1 MQLFLLISSIQILS
15 LVCDNASNNDT
26 LVQTLAK
33 EIPTFRAE
41 GRIRCLGHVFNLCV
55 RALLRPFSHSL
66 QKRKSDN
73 TDAEWLDL
81 IVEDLNKED
90 DVENEIDE
98 NAEAH
103 DEQYLDSLDNDE
115 EVDMQSSR
123 PECTME
129 QMKEAAFSLFK
140 VSLLFVTVHCLMPFS
155 SQIWPRKSIGAHSSV
170 THFKTRA
177 RSESLKEP

>member
-1 MQLFLLISSIQILS
+1 M
-15 LVCDNASNNDT
+15 
-26 LVQTLAK
+26 LVQTLVK
-33 EIPTFRAE
+33 EIPTFHAE
-41 GRIRCLGHVFNLCV
+41 GRIHCLGHVFNLCIS
-55 RALLRPFSHSL
+55 ALLRPFSRGL
-66 QKRKSDN
+66 QKRKSDD
-73 TDAEWLDL
+73 TEAEWLDL
-81 IVEDLNKED
+81 IVEDLDEED
-90 DVENEIDE
+90 DAENEIDQD
-98 NAEAH
+98 AEAC

-140 VSLLFVTVHCLMPFS
+140 VSLLFVAVHCLMPFS

-170 THFKTRA
+170 MHFKTCA